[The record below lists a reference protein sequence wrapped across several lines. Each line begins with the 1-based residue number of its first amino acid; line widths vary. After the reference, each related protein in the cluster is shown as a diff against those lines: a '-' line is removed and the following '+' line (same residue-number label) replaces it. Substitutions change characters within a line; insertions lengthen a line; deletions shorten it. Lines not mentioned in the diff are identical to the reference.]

1 MKRVIRSKKSV
12 KCALALL
19 ALGAF
24 SSSTVSAAATDCGAL
39 NLNDS
44 CSSSLQVRSA
54 GEVDEY
60 QFTAG
65 SGVTGITLSGER
77 STGEQSFY
85 VLSTGEAE
93 LFDSSAST
101 LDGSFNVVAGNDY
114 TLYVMGT
121 GAQAYNF
128 ALTAVPIPAA
138 AWLFGS
144 VLVALGVTARKR
156 NMSSPA

>member
-1 MKRVIRSKKSV
+1 MKRVIRSAKW
-12 KCALALL
+12 AMALL

-24 SSSTVSAAATDCGAL
+24 SSSTVSAATTSCGTL
-39 NLNDS
+39 NPADS
-44 CSSSLQVRSA
+44 CSSGLQVRGA

-65 SGVTGITLSGER
+65 SGVTGVELSGDR
-77 STGEQSFY
+77 STGEESFY
-85 VLSTGEAE
+85 VLSTGQAE
-93 LFDSSAST
+93 IFDSSAST
-101 LDGSFNVVAGNDY
+101 LGGSFNVVAGSDY
-114 TLYVMGT
+114 TLYIMGT
-121 GAQAYNF
+121 GAQAYDF
-128 ALTAVPIPAA
+128 ALTAVPLPAA